1 MFPTLLWPTRPALIG
16 TRQMSRT
23 RIMYIENKSGGL
35 SGPARIGRV
44 RFSKSGQS
52 MHYQGKTF
60 ESLKGDGFKSNYFE
74 TESGESYWISGCRKD
89 GLDALYSTDVE
100 IDDDVKEEYWVEIRG
115 MPENKQISK
124 FRAKG
129 K

>member
-1 MFPTLLWPTRPALIG
+1 
-16 TRQMSRT
+16 
-23 RIMYIENKSGGL
+23 MYIENKSGGL

-52 MHYQGKTF
+52 IHYQGKTF
-60 ESLKGDGFKSNYFE
+60 ETLKGNGFKSNYFE
-74 TESGESYWISGCRKD
+74 IESGDHYWISGCRKD
-89 GLDALYSTDVE
+89 GMDALYSTDVE
-100 IDDDVKEEYWVEIRG
+100 IDDDVKEEYWVEVRG
-115 MPENKQISK
+115 MPENKGISK